1 MPNRRSRLGLPS
13 LHWLMILDA
22 EQAGITVKAHQSC
35 HVKMGVPALNAVIR
49 LIKSGLIQ
57 VVKEEQEQSSQSE
70 GPLVERI

>member
-13 LHWLMILDA
+13 LHWLLDA